1 MARKIVVTSGK
12 GGVGKTTVCANLG
25 LALSELNLKVLLI
38 DVDFG
43 LNNLDVVMGM
53 ENQIVYDL
61 VDVLEGKCRVKQAL
75 LQDFYNPN
83 LFVFPSNHT
92 YSSVS
97 IDGKKINEI
106 LGEVEDF
113 FDYILVDCPAGI
125 ENGFFRA
132 LEIADE
138 AIVVTTPH
146 ISAIRDADKII
157 NFLRTFNF
165 DTVGCIINRARG
177 DLMLD
182 GDMVDIDTIEKYL
195 KINLYG
201 VVPENDIISQQLLIG
216 GTVKNGEIRQAFK
229 LIAKRINDGET
240 EIFDCTKK
248 YKGFIGN
255 IKKTLR
261 RSV

>member
-1 MARKIVVTSGK
+1 
-12 GGVGKTTVCANLG
+12 
-25 LALSELNLKVLLI
+25 
-38 DVDFG
+38 
-43 LNNLDVVMGM
+43 M
-53 ENQIVYDL
+53 EDY
-61 VDVLEGKCRVKQAL
+61 
-75 LQDFYNPN
+75 
-83 LFVFPSNHT
+83 
-92 YSSVS
+92 
-97 IDGKKINEI
+97 
-106 LGEVEDF
+106 

-157 NFLRTFNF
+157 NFLKSFNF
-165 DTVGCIINRARG
+165 ETIGAVINRARG

-182 GDMVDIDTIEKYL
+182 GDMVDIETIEKYL
-195 KINLYG
+195 KIPLYG

-216 GTVKNGEIRQAFK
+216 GTVKNGEIRKAFN
-229 LIAKRINDGET
+229 LIAKSINDGDT
-240 EIFDCTKK
+240 EIYDCTKK

-261 RSV
+261 RIV